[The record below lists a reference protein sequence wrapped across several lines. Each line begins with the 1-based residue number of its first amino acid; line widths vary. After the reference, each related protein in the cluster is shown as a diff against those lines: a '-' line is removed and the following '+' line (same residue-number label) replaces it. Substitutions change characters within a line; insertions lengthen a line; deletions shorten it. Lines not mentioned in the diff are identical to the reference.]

1 MTKAGFAS
9 IIGRPNVGKSTLM
22 NRVLGQKISITSNK
36 PQTTRH
42 AITGI
47 YTDKETQIIFLDT
60 PGIHTNM
67 QSALNKQL
75 NRTAMSSITSGD
87 VIIFIVEALQFN
99 QDDEKVLSKLKGI
112 ETPVILVVNKIDK
125 IADKSLLFPFLT
137 EMSERFEFA
146 DIVPLSA
153 KQEKSGDL
161 LVEVI
166 SKYLTEQPF
175 PYSEDEITTVSSK
188 FLAAE
193 VLREKLTRRLNQEL
207 PYTIAVEI
215 EEFKIEGKLYRILAA
230 ISVERESQKGIVI
243 GKGGITL
250 KEVSTQARIDLERIF
265 ESKVFLRAFVKVREG
280 WSDDEKALNALGYK
294 DLNNLSRFIVL
305 KIFSREDLLLS
316 VD

>member
-22 NRVLGQKISITSNK
+22 NGILGQKISITSNK

-47 YTDKETQIIFLDT
+47 YTDSDTQIIFLDT

-75 NRTAMSSITSGD
+75 NRTAMSTITTGD
-87 VIIFIVEALQFN
+87 VIVFIVEALRFN
-99 QDDEKVLSKLKGI
+99 KDDEKVLSKLKGV
-112 ETPVILVVNKIDK
+112 ETPVILVINKIDK
-125 IADKSLLFPFLT
+125 IENKETLFPFIA
-137 EMSERFEFA
+137 EMSERFEFS

-153 KQEKSGDL
+153 KQEKSGER

-166 SKYLTEQPF
+166 RQYLPEQPF
-175 PYSEDEITTVSSK
+175 PYSEDEITTVSSS

-215 EEFKIEGKLYRILAA
+215 EEFKIEGNLYRILAA

-243 GKGGITL
+243 GKGGATL
-250 KEVSTQARIDLERIF
+250 KDASMQARIDLEKLF
-265 ESKVFLRAFVKVREG
+265 GAKVFLRAFVKVREG
-280 WSDDEKALNALGYK
+280 WSDDERALNALGYK
-294 DLNNLSRFIVL
+294 DLQ
-305 KIFSREDLLLS
+305 
-316 VD
+316 

>member
-22 NRVLGQKISITSNK
+22 NGILGQKISITSNK

-47 YTDKETQIIFLDT
+47 YTDQETQIIFLDT

-75 NRTAMSSITSGD
+75 NRTAMSSITTGD
-87 VIIFIVEALQFN
+87 VLVFIVEALRFN
-99 QDDEKVLSKLKGI
+99 KDDEKVLSKLKGV
-112 ETPVILVVNKIDK
+112 ETPVILVINKIDK
-125 IADKSLLFPFLT
+125 IENKDELFPFIA
-137 EMSERFEFA
+137 EMSEKFDFA

-153 KQEKSGDL
+153 KQEKAGMR

-166 SKYLTEQPF
+166 QKYLPEQPF
-175 PYSEDEITTVSSK
+175 PYSEDEITTVSSA

-215 EEFKIEGKLYRILAA
+215 EEFKIEGNLYRILAA

-243 GKGGITL
+243 GKGGATL
-250 KEVSTQARIDLERIF
+250 KDASTQARIDLEKLF
-265 ESKVFLRAFVKVREG
+265 DAKVFLRAFVKVREG

-294 DLNNLSRFIVL
+294 DLL
-305 KIFSREDLLLS
+305 
-316 VD
+316 

>member
-9 IIGRPNVGKSTLM
+9 IVGRPNVGKSTLM
-22 NRVLGQKISITSNK
+22 NGILGQKISITSNK

-47 YTDKETQIIFLDT
+47 YTDEDTQIIFLDT

-75 NRTAMSSITSGD
+75 NRTAMSTITTGD
-87 VIIFIVEALQFN
+87 VIIFIVEALRFN
-99 QDDEKVLSKLKGI
+99 KDDEKVLSKLKGI
-112 ETPVILVVNKIDK
+112 ETPVILVINKIDK
-125 IADKSLLFPFLT
+125 LQNKEELFPFIA
-137 EMSERFEFA
+137 EMSERFPFS

-153 KQEKSGDL
+153 KQAKSADVL
-161 LVEVI
+161 LDVI
-166 SKYLTEQPF
+166 KKYLPEQPF
-175 PYSEDEITTVSSK
+175 PYSEDEITTVSSA

-215 EEFKIEGKLYRILAA
+215 EEFKIEGNLYRILAA

-243 GKGGITL
+243 GKGGATL
-250 KEVSTQARIDLERIF
+250 KEASTQARIDLERLF
-265 ESKVFLRAFVKVREG
+265 DAKVFLRAFVKVREG

-294 DLNNLSRFIVL
+294 DLL
-305 KIFSREDLLLS
+305 
-316 VD
+316 

>member
-1 MTKAGFAS
+1 MTRAGFAS

-22 NRVLGQKISITSNK
+22 NGVLGQKISITSNK

-47 YTDKETQIIFLDT
+47 YTDNDTQVIFLDT

-75 NRTAMSSITSGD
+75 NRTAMSSITTGD
-87 VIIFIVEALQFN
+87 VIIFIVEALRFN
-99 QDDEKVLSKLKGI
+99 QDDEKVLSKLKGV
-112 ETPVILVVNKIDK
+112 ESPVVLVINKIDK
-125 IADKSLLFPFLT
+125 VEDKEDLFPFIA

-146 DIVPLSA
+146 DIIPLSA
-153 KQEKSGDL
+153 KQEKSADRL
-161 LVEVI
+161 IETI
-166 SKYLTEQPF
+166 KKYLPEQPF
-175 PYSEDEITTVSSK
+175 PYSEDEITTVSSA

-215 EEFKIEGKLYRILAA
+215 EEFKIEGNLYRILAA

-243 GKGGITL
+243 GKGGATL
-250 KEVSTQARIDLERIF
+250 KEVSTLARIDLERLF
-265 ESKVFLRAFVKVREG
+265 DAKVFLRAFVKVREG

-294 DLNNLSRFIVL
+294 ELH
-305 KIFSREDLLLS
+305 
-316 VD
+316 

>member
-22 NRVLGQKISITSNK
+22 NGILGQKISITSNK

-47 YTDKETQIIFLDT
+47 YTDQETQIIFLDT

-75 NRTAMSSITSGD
+75 NRTAMSSITTGD
-87 VIIFIVEALQFN
+87 VLIFIVEALRFN
-99 QDDEKVLSKLKGI
+99 QDDEKVLSKLKGV
-112 ETPVILVVNKIDK
+112 ESPVILVINKIDK
-125 IADKSLLFPFLT
+125 IENKEDLFPFIA
-137 EMSERFEFA
+137 EMSERFDFA

-153 KQEKSGDL
+153 KQEKAGER

-166 SKYLTEQPF
+166 QKYLPEQAF
-175 PYSEDEITTVSSK
+175 PYSEDEITTVSSA

-215 EEFKIEGKLYRILAA
+215 EEFKIEGNLYRILAA

-243 GKGGITL
+243 GKGGATL
-250 KEVSTQARIDLERIF
+250 KDVSTQARIDLERLF
-265 ESKVFLRAFVKVREG
+265 DAKVFLRAFVKVREG

-294 DLNNLSRFIVL
+294 DLL
-305 KIFSREDLLLS
+305 
-316 VD
+316 

>member
-22 NRVLGQKISITSNK
+22 NGILGQKISITSNK

-47 YTDKETQIIFLDT
+47 YTDEETQIIFLDT

-75 NRTAMSSITSGD
+75 NRTAMSTITTGD
-87 VIIFIVEALQFN
+87 VIIFIVEALRFN
-99 QDDEKVLSKLKGI
+99 KDDEKVLSKLKGI
-112 ETPVILVVNKIDK
+112 ETPVILVINKIDK
-125 IADKSLLFPFLT
+125 LQNREELFPFIA
-137 EMSERFEFA
+137 EMSERFPFS

-153 KQEKSGDL
+153 KQKKSADVL
-161 LVEVI
+161 LDVI
-166 SKYLTEQPF
+166 KKYLPEQPF
-175 PYSEDEITTVSSK
+175 PYSEDEITTVSSA

-215 EEFKIEGKLYRILAA
+215 EEFKIEGNLYRILAA

-243 GKGGITL
+243 GKGGATL
-250 KEVSTQARIDLERIF
+250 KEASTQARIDLERLF
-265 ESKVFLRAFVKVREG
+265 DAKVFLRAFVKVREG

-294 DLNNLSRFIVL
+294 DLL
-305 KIFSREDLLLS
+305 
-316 VD
+316 

>member
-9 IIGRPNVGKSTLM
+9 IIGNPNVGKSTLM
-22 NRVLGQKISITSNK
+22 NGILGQKISITSNK

-47 YTDKETQIIFLDT
+47 YTDIETQIIFLDT

-75 NRTAMSSITSGD
+75 NRTAMSSITTGD
-87 VIIFIVEALQFN
+87 VLIFMVEALRFN
-99 QDDEKVLSKLKGI
+99 QDDEKVLSKLKGV
-112 ETPVILVVNKIDK
+112 EAPVILVVNKIDK
-125 IADKSLLFPFLT
+125 IENKDDLFPFLAQ
-137 EMSERFEFA
+137 MSERFDFA

-153 KQEKSGDL
+153 KQEKSGMR

-166 SKYLTEQPF
+166 QKYLPEQAF
-175 PYSEDEITTVSSK
+175 PYSEDEITTVSSA
-188 FLAAE
+188 FLATE

-215 EEFKIEGKLYRILAA
+215 EEFKIEGNLYRILAA

-243 GKGGITL
+243 GKGGATL
-250 KEVSTQARIDLERIF
+250 KDASTQARIDLEKLF
-265 ESKVFLRAFVKVREG
+265 GAKVFLRAFVKVREG

-294 DLNNLSRFIVL
+294 DLL
-305 KIFSREDLLLS
+305 
-316 VD
+316 

>member
-9 IIGRPNVGKSTLM
+9 IIGRPNIGKSTLM
-22 NRVLGQKISITSNK
+22 NSILGQKISITSNK

-47 YTDKETQIIFLDT
+47 YTDQETQIIFLDT

-75 NRTAMSSITSGD
+75 NRTAMSSITTGD
-87 VIIFIVEALQFN
+87 VLVFIVEALRFN

-112 ETPVILVVNKIDK
+112 ETPVILVINKIDK
-125 IADKSLLFPFLT
+125 IENKEDLFPFIA
-137 EMSERFEFA
+137 EMSERFDFA

-153 KQEKSGDL
+153 KQEKAGMR

-166 SKYLTEQPF
+166 QKYLPEQPF
-175 PYSEDEITTVSSK
+175 PYSEDEITTVSSA

-215 EEFKIEGKLYRILAA
+215 EEFKIEGNLYRILAA

-243 GKGGITL
+243 GKGGATL
-250 KEVSTQARIDLERIF
+250 KDVSTQARIDLERLF
-265 ESKVFLRAFVKVREG
+265 DAKVFLRAFVKVREG

-294 DLNNLSRFIVL
+294 DLL
-305 KIFSREDLLLS
+305 
-316 VD
+316 

>member
-22 NRVLGQKISITSNK
+22 NGILGQKISITSNK

-47 YTDKETQIIFLDT
+47 YTDQETQIIFLDT

-75 NRTAMSSITSGD
+75 NRTAMSSITTGD
-87 VIIFIVEALQFN
+87 VLVFIVEALRFN
-99 QDDEKVLSKLKGI
+99 QDDEKVLSKLKGC
-112 ETPVILVVNKIDK
+112 ETPVILVINKIDK
-125 IADKSLLFPFLT
+125 IENKEDLFPFIA
-137 EMSERFEFA
+137 EMSEKFDFA

-153 KQEKSGDL
+153 KQEKAGMR

-166 SKYLTEQPF
+166 QKYLPEQPF
-175 PYSEDEITTVSSK
+175 PYSEDEITTVSSA

-215 EEFKIEGKLYRILAA
+215 EEFKIEGNLYRILAA

-243 GKGGITL
+243 GKGGATL
-250 KEVSTQARIDLERIF
+250 KDASTQARIDLERLF
-265 ESKVFLRAFVKVREG
+265 DAKVFLRAFVKVREG

-294 DLNNLSRFIVL
+294 DLL
-305 KIFSREDLLLS
+305 
-316 VD
+316 

>member
-22 NRVLGQKISITSNK
+22 NSILGQKISITSNK

-47 YTDKETQIIFLDT
+47 YTDQETQIIFLDT

-75 NRTAMSSITSGD
+75 NRTAMSSITTGD
-87 VIIFIVEALQFN
+87 VLVFIVEALRFN

-112 ETPVILVVNKIDK
+112 ETPVILVINKIDK
-125 IADKSLLFPFLT
+125 IENKEDLFPFIA
-137 EMSERFEFA
+137 EMSERFDFA

-153 KQEKSGDL
+153 KQEKAGMR

-166 SKYLTEQPF
+166 QKYLPEQPF
-175 PYSEDEITTVSSK
+175 PYSEDEITTVSSA

-215 EEFKIEGKLYRILAA
+215 EEFKIEGNLYRILAA

-243 GKGGITL
+243 GKGGATL
-250 KEVSTQARIDLERIF
+250 KDVSTQARIDLERLF
-265 ESKVFLRAFVKVREG
+265 DAKVFLRAFVKVREG

-294 DLNNLSRFIVL
+294 DLL
-305 KIFSREDLLLS
+305 
-316 VD
+316 

>member
-22 NRVLGQKISITSNK
+22 NGILGQKISITSNK

-47 YTDKETQIIFLDT
+47 YTDADTQIIFLDT

-67 QSALNKQL
+67 QSALNRQL
-75 NRTAMSSITSGD
+75 NKTAMSSISSGD
-87 VIIFIVEALQFN
+87 VIIFIVEALRFN

-125 IADKSLLFPFLT
+125 IENKEELFPFLT
-137 EMSERFEFA
+137 EMSEKFDFA

-153 KQEKSGDL
+153 KQEKSAEL
-161 LVEVI
+161 LVDVI
-166 SKYLTEQPF
+166 KKYLLEQPF
-175 PYSEDEITTVSSK
+175 PYSEDEITTVSSA

-215 EEFKIEGKLYRILAA
+215 EEFKIEGNLYRILAA

-243 GKGGITL
+243 GKGGATL
-250 KEVSTQARIDLERIF
+250 KEVSTQARIDLERLF
-265 ESKVFLRAFVKVREG
+265 DAKVFLRAFVKVREG

-294 DLNNLSRFIVL
+294 DLL
-305 KIFSREDLLLS
+305 
-316 VD
+316 

>member
-22 NRVLGQKISITSNK
+22 NGILGQKISITSNK

-47 YTDKETQIIFLDT
+47 YTDADTQIIFTDT

-67 QSALNKQL
+67 QSALNRQL
-75 NRTAMSSITSGD
+75 NKTAMSSISSGD
-87 VIIFIVEALQFN
+87 VIIFIVEALRFN
-99 QDDEKVLSKLKGI
+99 QDDEKVLSKLKGV

-125 IADKSLLFPFLT
+125 IENKALLFPFLT
-137 EMSERFEFA
+137 EMSEKFDFS

-153 KQEKSGDL
+153 KQEKSAEL
-161 LVEVI
+161 LIDVI
-166 SKYLTEQPF
+166 KKYLPEQAF
-175 PYSEDEITTVSSK
+175 PYSEDEITTVSSA

-215 EEFKIEGKLYRILAA
+215 EEFKIEGNLYRILAA

-243 GKGGITL
+243 GKGGATL
-250 KEVSTQARIDLERIF
+250 KEASTQARIDLEHLF
-265 ESKVFLRAFVKVREG
+265 DAKVFLRAFVKVREG

-294 DLNNLSRFIVL
+294 DLT
-305 KIFSREDLLLS
+305 
-316 VD
+316 

>member
-9 IIGRPNVGKSTLM
+9 IVGRPNVGKSTLM
-22 NRVLGQKISITSNK
+22 NGILGQKISITSNK

-47 YTDKETQIIFLDT
+47 YTDEDTQIIFLDT

-75 NRTAMSSITSGD
+75 NRTAMSTITTGD
-87 VIIFIVEALQFN
+87 VIIFIVEALRFN
-99 QDDEKVLSKLKGI
+99 KDDEKVLSKLKGI
-112 ETPVILVVNKIDK
+112 ETPVILVINKIDK
-125 IADKSLLFPFLT
+125 LQNKEELFPFIA
-137 EMSERFEFA
+137 EMSERFPFS

-153 KQEKSGDL
+153 KQAKSADVL
-161 LVEVI
+161 LDVI
-166 SKYLTEQPF
+166 KKYLPEQPF
-175 PYSEDEITTVSSK
+175 PYSEDEITTVSSA

-215 EEFKIEGKLYRILAA
+215 EEFKIEGNLYRILAA

-243 GKGGITL
+243 GKGGATL
-250 KEVSTQARIDLERIF
+250 KEASTQARIDLERLF
-265 ESKVFLRAFVKVREG
+265 GAKVFLRAFVKVREG

-294 DLNNLSRFIVL
+294 DL
-305 KIFSREDLLLS
+305 
-316 VD
+316 